1 VPFPFTFASTPCRA
15 FREREPA
22 ALGLL
27 QVVADRMRP
36 LDPLDISGEYLPK
49 NQLSTWHSARYIN
62 AIPEEATA
70 WMLW

>member
-1 VPFPFTFASTPCRA
+1 VSFSPAFASAPCRA

-22 ALGLL
+22 APGLL
-27 QVVADRMRP
+27 QAAADRMYP

-49 NQLSTWHSARYIN
+49 NQLSTRHSARYIN

>member
-1 VPFPFTFASTPCRA
+1 
-15 FREREPA
+15 
-22 ALGLL
+22 
-27 QVVADRMRP
+27 MHP

-49 NQLSTWHSARYIN
+49 NQLSTRHSARYIN